1 MIQRIEFGRTEPKA
15 ACACGGHGDHHASAP
30 AAADAQEILVTG
42 MTCAH
47 CVKAVTQ
54 ELTAIDGVTDVS
66 VDLQAG
72 GTSRVTFR
80 AASPVD
86 AQTIAAAIDEAG
98 YSLA

>member
-15 ACACGGHGDHHASAP
+15 ACACGGHGDHHASEP
-30 AAADAQEILVTG
+30 AAESAQEILVTG

-54 ELTAIDGVTDVS
+54 ELTAIEGVTDVS
-66 VDLQAG
+66 VDLQVG
-72 GTSRVTFR
+72 GASRVTFR

-86 AQTIAAAIDEAG
+86 AQAIAAAIAEAG

>member
-1 MIQRIEFGRTEPKA
+1 MIQPIEFGRTEPKA
-15 ACACGGHGDHHASAP
+15 ACACGGHGDHHASEP

-47 CVKAVTQ
+47 CVSAVTQ

-80 AASPVD
+80 SASPVD
-86 AQTIAAAIDEAG
+86 AQAIAAAIDEAG
-98 YSLA
+98 YSLV

>member
-1 MIQRIEFGRTEPKA
+1 MIQPIEFGRTEPKA
-15 ACACGGHGDHHASAP
+15 ACACGGHGDHHASEP

-47 CVKAVTQ
+47 CVSAVTQ

-86 AQTIAAAIDEAG
+86 SQAIAAAIDEAG

>member
-15 ACACGGHGDHHASAP
+15 ACACGGHGDHHASEP
-30 AAADAQEILVTG
+30 ASADAQEILVTG
-42 MTCAH
+42 MTCEH

-80 AASPVD
+80 TTSPVD
-86 AQTIAAAIDEAG
+86 SQTIAAAIDEAG
-98 YSLA
+98 YALA

>member
-15 ACACGGHGDHHASAP
+15 ACACGGHGDRHASEP
-30 AAADAQEILVTG
+30 ATEGSQEILVTG

-47 CVKAVTQ
+47 CASAVTQ

-80 AASPVD
+80 SASPVD
-86 AQTIAAAIDEAG
+86 PQTIAAAIDEAG

>member
-1 MIQRIEFGRTEPKA
+1 MIQRIEFGRTDPKA

-30 AAADAQEILVTG
+30 AAADAQEIFVTG

-47 CVKAVTQ
+47 CVTAVTQ

-66 VDLQAG
+66 VDLQVG

-80 AASPVD
+80 AASPVGPQ
-86 AQTIAAAIDEAG
+86 AIAAAIDEAG
-98 YSLA
+98 YSLT